1 VAWSYGKSMR
11 CFLLFF
17 TLLAAF
23 ASTSVVAEEKPTNYM
38 LNKLALE
45 RAVKIYLA
53 FEARHDVEPGIEADL
68 ELPKKAKFQK
78 STGAFKPWIYPIA
91 LGLEVKI
98 GSPQRRIVV
107 MAPDSANSRYL
118 VGTDDLVV
126 KSYTKSELKRV
137 FEALEKRREKL
148 SMTPVD

>member
-1 VAWSYGKSMR
+1 MR
-11 CFLLFF
+11 CFFLFI
-17 TLLAAF
+17 TLLGAF
-23 ASTSVVAEEKPTNYM
+23 SSTCVVAEEKPSNYM

-45 RAVKIYLA
+45 RTVKIYLA

-68 ELPKKAKFQK
+68 NLPEKAKFQK
-78 STGAFKPWIYPIA
+78 STGGFKPWIYPIA

-107 MAPDSANSRYL
+107 IAPASANGRYL
-118 VGTDDLVV
+118 VGTDDLIL

-148 SMTPVD
+148 SMTPLN

>member
-1 VAWSYGKSMR
+1 MR
-11 CFLLFF
+11 CFLLFI
-17 TLLAAF
+17 TLLVAF
-23 ASTSVVAEEKPTNYM
+23 SSRGVTAEETPTNYM

-45 RAVKIYLA
+45 RTVKIYLA

-68 ELPKKAKFQK
+68 SLPEKAKFQK
-78 STGAFKPWIYPIA
+78 ATGGFKPWIYPIA

-107 MAPDSANSRYL
+107 IAPASANGRYL
-118 VGTDDLVV
+118 VGTDDLIV

-148 SMTPVD
+148 SMTPLD